1 MDLLEY
7 FRTALQSILLNKWR
21 TVLTTLGIVIGV
33 FSVIILV
40 SLGEGARV
48 YFADLFS
55 GMGTNLL
62 FVFSGKKDTKGIR
75 PPVVSTIRK
84 LSLEDVDLLRH
95 RGTTFSGVNAVI
107 VGGGTSKYLNRHRES
122 MIIGTNETYPEVHQ
136 LAVASGHFISAEDVA
151 ARRKVAVIGKT
162 VQTELFHHENPL
174 GKVMSVA
181 NAKFRV
187 IGVMDPK
194 GQSLGIDFDDIVY
207 IPVTVAMDLF
217 NQEGLTRISI
227 KASSPA
233 NIQPAIEEATELLKK
248 SHGNNEDFNIIS
260 QADMLSA
267 FNKIADTMQ
276 LVIIGIASISLL
288 VGGIGIMN
296 IMLVTVKEK
305 TREIGIRI
313 AVGADRMDIMIQFL
327 IESVTISLL
336 GGLVGLL
343 LGIVAI
349 IIFNLSVA
357 DFRVHFTPWIF
368 FLSFGF
374 SVAVGIIFGVF
385 PARRAARMNPID
397 ALRYE

>member
-1 MDLLEY
+1 MNILEY

-33 FSVIILV
+33 FSVILLV
-40 SLGEGARV
+40 SLGEGARI

-55 GMGTNLL
+55 GMGSNLL

-75 PPVVSTIRK
+75 PPVVSTIRR

-136 LAVASGHFISAEDVA
+136 LVVASGQFISAEDVA

-162 VQTELFHHENPL
+162 VQTELFYHDNPL

-233 NIQPAIEEATELLKK
+233 NIEPAIEEATELLKK

-267 FNKIADTMQ
+267 FNKIANTMQ

-313 AVGADRMDIMIQFL
+313 AVGADRTDIMVQFL

-336 GGLVGLL
+336 GGVIGLL
-343 LGIVAI
+343 LGVVAI
-349 IIFNLSVA
+349 VIFNLSVT

-385 PARRAARMNPID
+385 PARRASRMNPID

>member
-1 MDLLEY
+1 MNILEY

-33 FSVIILV
+33 FSVILLV
-40 SLGEGARV
+40 SLGEGARI

-107 VGGGTSKYLNRHRES
+107 IGGGTSKYLNRHRES

-151 ARRKVAVIGKT
+151 ARRKVVVIGKT
-162 VQTELFHHENPL
+162 VQTELFYDDNPL

-187 IGVMDPK
+187 IGVMDAK

-233 NIQPAIEEATELLKK
+233 NIEPAIEEATELLKK

-313 AVGADRMDIMIQFL
+313 AVGADRTDIMVQFL

-336 GGLVGLL
+336 GGVIGLM
-343 LGIVAI
+343 LGVVAI
-349 IIFNLSVA
+349 VIFNLSVS
-357 DFRVHFTPWIF
+357 DFRVQFTPWIF

-385 PARRAARMNPID
+385 PARRASRMNPID